1 MVIYVPL
8 IYDQYPYPN
17 FPGWLENPRTLRSEL
32 EFLKE
37 FLKATER
44 GSRNQSCG
52 LGTAGTPRSADEGR
66 NMRREEGFHHKLG
79 IYSMTFLKKL
89 RLNTQFHVF
98 LMIFVGVCICFLVY
112 GKRKLA
118 CVDMWFLVPP

>member
-66 NMRREEGFHHKLG
+66 NMRKEDGFHHKLG
-79 IYSMTFLKKL
+79 IFYDILEETKVEHPVSCFFNDFCGCLYMFSCLRKKE
-89 RLNTQFHVF
+89 
-98 LMIFVGVCICFLVY
+98 VGLC
-112 GKRKLA
+112 
-118 CVDMWFLVPP
+118 

>member
-8 IYDQYPYPN
+8 IYDQYPSPN
-17 FPGWLENPRTLRSEL
+17 FPGRLVGKPQEL
-32 EFLKE
+32 FGLGE

-66 NMRREEGFHHKLG
+66 NMGREEGFHHKLG
-79 IYSMTFLKKL
+79 IFYDILEETKVEYPVSCFFLK
-89 RLNTQFHVF
+89 
-98 LMIFVGVCICFLVY
+98 
-112 GKRKLA
+112 
-118 CVDMWFLVPP
+118 